1 MITIFYI
8 IETILIYFYS
18 LGFSLN
24 ARPHKRQRFN
34 HHRVEIKVVVVV
46 VVDFNFS
53 CSRWRERKPSMRSPL
68 LQVIMISKS
77 VKQKS
82 RVLND
87 VLQNVQERFGY
98 LENDPVLKAAAVLDP
113 DI

>member
-24 ARPHKRQRFN
+24 ARPHKQQRFN

-77 VKQKS
+77 LKQKS